1 MTYTG
6 DQRISLILSG
16 LSVTTEAELSMLNK
30 GSHHCGAA
38 LISPVWILS
47 AAHCVAAHDKRKL
60 SLLGGVTS
68 LWDSSAQVRQIVEVV
83 KHDMFDKLDYDIAL
97 LKVYPPF
104 QLNENIYPIRLPEA
118 GVELGEGATV
128 TVTGWGATSLA
139 NTLVVL
145 SQTAEDGEIEVRIS
159 ENGSATS
166 NLRRVDLTVIT
177 PQQCEESLSPIGIHE
192 ETMLCTWFPGGGKDA
207 CQGDSG
213 GPLVHDNVL
222 VGVVSW
228 GIGCARAGN
237 AGVFTKVSHFRDWIF
252 HYSGV

>member
-16 LSVTTEAELSMLNK
+16 ISVTTEAELSMLNK

-104 QLNENIYPIRLPEA
+104 QLNENIYPIRLPET

-128 TVTGWGATSLA
+128 TVTDWGAT
-139 NTLVVL
+139 
-145 SQTAEDGEIEVRIS
+145 S

-228 GIGCARAGN
+228 GIGCARVGN

>member
-1 MTYTG
+1 M
-6 DQRISLILSG
+6 LS
-16 LSVTTEAELSMLNK
+16 K

-47 AAHCVAAHDKRKL
+47 AAHCVATHDKRKL

-68 LWDSSAQVRQIVEVV
+68 LWDSRAQVRKIVEVV

-104 QLNENIYPIRLPEA
+104 QLNERIYPIRLPEA
-118 GVELGEGATV
+118 GVELSEGATV
-128 TVTGWGATSLA
+128 TVTGWGAT
-139 NTLVVL
+139 
-145 SQTAEDGEIEVRIS
+145 S

-177 PQQCEESLSPIGIHE
+177 PQQCEESLSPIGIHK

-237 AGVFTKVSHFRDWIF
+237 AGVFTKVSHFRDWIR

>member
-1 MTYTG
+1 MGGCEESQGRY
-6 DQRISLILSG
+6 
-16 LSVTTEAELSMLNK
+16 
-30 GSHHCGAA
+30 
-38 LISPVWILS
+38 
-47 AAHCVAAHDKRKL
+47 DKRKL

-68 LWDSSAQVRQIVEVV
+68 LWDSNAQVRKIVEVV

-97 LKVYPPF
+97 LKVDPPF
-104 QLNENIYPIRLPEA
+104 RLDERIYPIRLPEA
-118 GVELGEGATV
+118 GVELSEGATV
-128 TVTGWGATSLA
+128 TVTGWGATS
-139 NTLVVL
+139 
-145 SQTAEDGEIEVRIS
+145 

-166 NLRRVDLTVIT
+166 NLQRVDLTVIT

-222 VGVVSW
+222 VGIVSW

>member
-1 MTYTG
+1 
-6 DQRISLILSG
+6 
-16 LSVTTEAELSMLNK
+16 
-30 GSHHCGAA
+30 
-38 LISPVWILS
+38 
-47 AAHCVAAHDKRKL
+47 
-60 SLLGGVTS
+60 
-68 LWDSSAQVRQIVEVV
+68 
-83 KHDMFDKLDYDIAL
+83 MFDKLDYDIAL
-97 LKVYPPF
+97 LKVDPPF
-104 QLNENIYPIRLPEA
+104 RLNEKIYPIRLPEA
-118 GVELGEGATV
+118 GVELSEGATV
-128 TVTGWGATSLA
+128 TVTGWGATS
-139 NTLVVL
+139 
-145 SQTAEDGEIEVRIS
+145 

-166 NLRRVDLTVIT
+166 NLQRVDLTVITPQQCEESLSPIGIHEETMLCTWFPGGGKDACQENGSATSNLQRVDLTVIT

-222 VGVVSW
+222 VGIVSW